1 MLQHLIDK
9 SEMEN
14 ISTKLARK
22 VIIVLQNCVC
32 SISSHWLMKETYP
45 VTVVLDTRV
54 QVIHNAFINFVL
66 KAKLYNNLQ

>member
-1 MLQHLIDK
+1 MLKHLIDK

-22 VIIVLQNCVC
+22 VIIILQNSVC
-32 SISSHWLMKETYP
+32 SLSSHWLMKETYP

-66 KAKLYNNLQ
+66 KAKVYNNLQ